1 MPSGRRTRR
10 QALSSGHA
18 LFVRLSLSGIATH
31 YDVLGVA
38 PDASGE
44 AIRAA
49 YRRVA
54 REVHPDRGGPASDA
68 MAKVNE
74 AYRVLAD
81 PGRRA
86 LYDRSLLPKEAGAQ
100 LPMPAGADAAD
111 HLDRDHAVAADR
123 ATFLSP
129 SGPARVPW
137 KLMAV
142 LAVLGVG
149 AVLLSATR
157 DSSRGPEAPDGIIRP
172 GSCVVIEPNGD
183 AREVACGSEGE
194 PSVVV
199 EVLVPLDAS
208 CPSGTVGHRDRLGL
222 GIACVPS

>member
-1 MPSGRRTRR
+1 VPSGRRTRR

-31 YDVLGVA
+31 YEVLGVA

-54 REVHPDRGGPASDA
+54 REVHPDRGGPETDA
-68 MAKVNE
+68 MATVNE

-86 LYDRSLLPKEAGAQ
+86 LYDRSLQPQEAGARLAPQ
-100 LPMPAGADAAD
+100 TTAHDDIARAGEA
-111 HLDRDHAVAADR
+111 AADR
-123 ATFLSP
+123 ETFLSP
-129 SGPARVPW
+129 SGPARIPW
-137 KLMAV
+137 RLMAV

-157 DSSRGPEAPDGIIRP
+157 DSTRGPEPPDGIIRP
-172 GSCVVIEPNGD
+172 GSCVVIEANGD
-183 AREVACGSEGE
+183 AREVACDAEGE

-199 EVLVPLDAS
+199 ELLVPLDAS